1 MLTGVWQNDAVVTTN
16 YPWQGVQ
23 PKAVVDLMRCT
34 QSGEKCGSISI
45 PWVVT
50 YFMSDQ
56 FLVRLRSGNKQT
68 CIITLCDL
76 LHSRGGEGIWQP
88 REALED
94 PWAESPLTC
103 TVFVFP
109 I

>member
-1 MLTGVWQNDAVVTTN
+1 MWLHFHPLGGNLL
-16 YPWQGVQ
+16 Y
-23 PKAVVDLMRCT
+23 K
-34 QSGEKCGSISI
+34 
-45 PWVVT
+45 
-50 YFMSDQ
+50 SDQ

-94 PWAESPLTC
+94 P
-103 TVFVFP
+103 
-109 I
+109 